1 MSDKRSA
8 VDFKL
13 WSGGF
18 ITAYPLDE
26 DREYGYFPE
35 GEADSSGLDTT
46 GHFLSIQKKPVP
58 APRSEEQ
65 LREEKLFT
73 VNAFLFLA
81 NYSRI
86 LSDSRMFLAPVYV
99 RNGLAYSGY
108 LQTATLGG
116 YIELWLNCPSSV
128 VFGREDRMS
137 LVWFISGSPM
147 SGANACSV
155 VDEDGNRRTEAIST
169 FYKLWT
175 RFANIAGYYKDAK
188 TKFEAY
194 TLEEVV
200 AILKRETSERDYRW
214 NIRWVY
220 NFTRGSKLQEENDIL
235 RARCSDA
242 ETRRDDYQKKWYNA
256 LFLSRK
262 ERTVEFFRSYMR
274 HEEDRKARE
283 DVLKEE
289 KSALKRRLKNNE
301 LSNKECQIALRA
313 VQNEL
318 SEISRTG
325 EKELEDGIASLFP
338 ELLRFGEESWKK
350 FDMPPY
356 RLLMEIEEFVNDL
369 K

>member
-18 ITAYPLDE
+18 ITAYPLDK

-35 GEADSSGLDTT
+35 DEADSSGLDTT

-65 LREEKLFT
+65 LRQEKLFT
-73 VNAFLFLA
+73 DNAFLFLA

-108 LQTATLGG
+108 LPAATLGG

-155 VDEDGNRRTEAIST
+155 VDENGN
-169 FYKLWT
+169 K
-175 RFANIAGYYKDAK
+175 
-188 TKFEAY
+188 
-194 TLEEVV
+194 
-200 AILKRETSERDYRW
+200 
-214 NIRWVY
+214 IR
-220 NFTRGSKLQEENDIL
+220 
-235 RARCSDA
+235 
-242 ETRRDDYQKKWYNA
+242 
-256 LFLSRK
+256 
-262 ERTVEFFRSYMR
+262 
-274 HEEDRKARE
+274 
-283 DVLKEE
+283 
-289 KSALKRRLKNNE
+289 
-301 LSNKECQIALRA
+301 
-313 VQNEL
+313 
-318 SEISRTG
+318 
-325 EKELEDGIASLFP
+325 GIYP
-338 ELLRFGEESWKK
+338 
-350 FDMPPY
+350 
-356 RLLMEIEEFVNDL
+356 
-369 K
+369 

>member
-26 DREYGYFPE
+26 DREYGYFSE
-35 GEADSSGLDTT
+35 DEADSSGLDTT

-65 LREEKLFT
+65 LRQEKLFT
-73 VNAFLFLA
+73 DNAFLFLA

>member
-35 GEADSSGLDTT
+35 DEADSSGLDTT

-65 LREEKLFT
+65 LRQEKLFT
-73 VNAFLFLA
+73 DNAFLFLA

-262 ERTVEFFRSYMR
+262 ERTVEFYRSYMQ
-274 HEEDRKARE
+274 HEEERRTQENA
-283 DVLKEE
+283 LKEE
-289 KSALKRRLKNNE
+289 KSALKHKLRNNE
-301 LSNKECQIALRA
+301 LSNKEYQISLRA
-313 VQNEL
+313 VQDEL

-338 ELLRFGEESWKK
+338 ELLRPGEESWKK
-350 FDMPPY
+350 FDMPVC
-356 RLLMEIEEFVNDL
+356 RLLEEIAEFVNDL

>member
-35 GEADSSGLDTT
+35 DEADSSGLDTT
-46 GHFLSIQKKPVP
+46 GRFLCLRKNPVP
-58 APRSEEQ
+58 VPRSEEQ
-65 LREEKLFT
+65 CRHEKLFT
-73 VNAFLFLA
+73 DNAFLFLA
-81 NYSRI
+81 NYKRI
-86 LSDSRMFLAPVYV
+86 LSDSRMFLAPAYI

-108 LQTATLGG
+108 LPTATVGG

-128 VFGREDRMS
+128 IFGEDDRMS
-137 LVWFISGSPM
+137 LVWFISGSPL

-155 VDEDGNRRTEAIST
+155 VDEDGNRRTEEVRS

-175 RFANIAGYYKDAK
+175 RFANIAGYYKEAR

-194 TLEEVV
+194 TLEEV
-200 AILKRETSERDYRW
+200 AEILKKETSEKDYRW
-214 NIRWVY
+214 NIKWVY
-220 NFTRGSKLQEENDIL
+220 NFTRGSKLQEENDVL

-242 ETRRDDYQKKWYNA
+242 ESRRDEYQKNWYNA

-262 ERTVEFFRSYMR
+262 ERTVEFYRSYMQ
-274 HEEDRKARE
+274 HEEERRTQENA
-283 DVLKEE
+283 LKEE
-289 KSALKRRLKNNE
+289 KSALKHKLKNNE
-301 LSNKECQIALRA
+301 LSNKEYQISLRA
-313 VQNEL
+313 VQDEL

-338 ELLRFGEESWKK
+338 ELLRPGEESWKK
-350 FDMPPY
+350 FDMPVC
-356 RLLMEIEEFVNDL
+356 RLLEEIAEFVNDL

>member
-26 DREYGYFPE
+26 DREYGYFSE
-35 GEADSSGLDTT
+35 DEADSSGLDTT
-46 GHFLSIQKKPVP
+46 GHFLSIKKKPVP

-65 LREEKLFT
+65 LRQEKLFT
-73 VNAFLFLA
+73 DNAFLFLA

-86 LSDSRMFLAPVYV
+86 LSDSRMFLAPAYI

-108 LQTATLGG
+108 LPTATVGG

-128 VFGREDRMS
+128 IFGEDDRMS
-137 LVWFISGSPM
+137 LVWFISGSPL

-155 VDEDGNRRTEAIST
+155 VDEDGNRRTEEVRS

-175 RFANIAGYYKDAK
+175 RFANIAGYYKEAR

-194 TLEEVV
+194 TLEEV
-200 AILKRETSERDYRW
+200 AEILKKETSEKDYRW
-214 NIRWVY
+214 NIKWVY
-220 NFTRGSKLQEENDIL
+220 NFTRGSKLQEENEVL

-242 ETRRDDYQKKWYNA
+242 ESRRDEYQKNWYNA

-262 ERTVEFFRSYMR
+262 ERTVEFYRSYMQ
-274 HEEDRKARE
+274 HEEERRTQENA
-283 DVLKEE
+283 LKEE
-289 KSALKRRLKNNE
+289 KSALKHKLRNNE
-301 LSNKECQIALRA
+301 LSNKEYQISLRA
-313 VQNEL
+313 VQDEL

-338 ELLRFGEESWKK
+338 ELLRPGEESWKK
-350 FDMPPY
+350 FDMPVC
-356 RLLMEIEEFVNDL
+356 RLLEEIAEFVNDL

>member
-1 MSDKRSA
+1 MSDKRFA

-35 GEADSSGLDTT
+35 DEADSSGLDTT

-65 LREEKLFT
+65 LRQEKLFT
-73 VNAFLFLA
+73 DNAFLFLA

>member
-18 ITAYPLDE
+18 ITAYPLDK

-35 GEADSSGLDTT
+35 DEADSSGLDTT

-65 LREEKLFT
+65 LRQEKLFT
-73 VNAFLFLA
+73 DNAFLFLA

-108 LQTATLGG
+108 LPAATLGG

-155 VDEDGNRRTEAIST
+155 VDENGNRRTEAIKT

-194 TLEEVV
+194 TLEEV
-200 AILKRETSERDYRW
+200 AEILKKETSEKDYRW
-214 NIRWVY
+214 NIKWVY
-220 NFTRGSKLQEENDIL
+220 NFVRGSKLQEENEVL

-242 ETRRDDYQKKWYNA
+242 ESRRDEYRKNWYNA

-262 ERTVEFFRSYMR
+262 ERTVEFYRSYMQ
-274 HEEDRKARE
+274 HEEDRRTQEKALR
-283 DVLKEE
+283 EE
-289 KSALKRRLKNNE
+289 KSVLKSRFKSNE
-301 LSNKECQIALRA
+301 LSNKEYMLLRRD
-313 VQNEL
+313 VDNKLE
-318 SEISRTG
+318 EIDKAGR
-325 EKELEDGIASLFP
+325 KELEDGITSLFP
-338 ELLRFGEESWKK
+338 ELLTFEEEWWKK
-350 FDMPPY
+350 FDMPAS
-356 RLLMEIEEFVNDL
+356 RLLEEIGEFVNGL

>member
-35 GEADSSGLDTT
+35 DEADSSGLDTT

-65 LREEKLFT
+65 LRQEKLFT
-73 VNAFLFLA
+73 DNAFLFLA

-301 LSNKECQIALRA
+301 LSNKEYQISLRA

>member
-1 MSDKRSA
+1 MNNKRLVSQL
-8 VDFKL
+8 DL
-13 WSGGF
+13 WSGDS

-35 GEADSSGLDTT
+35 DEADPSGLDTT
-46 GHFLSIQKKPVP
+46 GHFLSIRKKPVP

-65 LREEKLFT
+65 LRQEKLFT
-73 VNAFLFLA
+73 DNAFLFLA

-99 RNGLAYSGY
+99 RNALAYSGY

-155 VDEDGNRRTEAIST
+155 VDDDGNRRTEEIRP
-169 FYKLWT
+169 FYQLWT

-214 NIRWVY
+214 NIKWVY
-220 NFTRGSKLQEENDIL
+220 NYVRGSKLQEENEVL

-242 ETRRDDYQKKWYNA
+242 ESRRDEYQKNWYNA

-262 ERTVEFFRSYMR
+262 ERTVEFYRSYMQ
-274 HEEDRKARE
+274 HEEDRRTQEKALR
-283 DVLKEE
+283 EE
-289 KSALKRRLKNNE
+289 KSALKSRFKSNE
-301 LSNKECQIALRA
+301 LSNKEYMLLRRD
-313 VQNEL
+313 VDNKLE
-318 SEISRTG
+318 EIDKAGR
-325 EKELEDGIASLFP
+325 KELEDGITSLFP
-338 ELLRFGEESWKK
+338 ELLTFEEEWWKK
-350 FDMPPY
+350 FDMPAS
-356 RLLMEIEEFVNDL
+356 RLLEEIGEFVNGL

>member
-1 MSDKRSA
+1 MSDKRFA

-35 GEADSSGLDTT
+35 DEADSSGLDTT

-65 LREEKLFT
+65 LRQEKLFT
-73 VNAFLFLA
+73 DNAFLFLA

-338 ELLRFGEESWKK
+338 ELLTFEEEWWKK
-350 FDMPPY
+350 FDMPAS
-356 RLLMEIEEFVNDL
+356 RLLEEIGEFVNGL

>member
-35 GEADSSGLDTT
+35 DEADSSGLDTT

-65 LREEKLFT
+65 LRQEKLFT
-73 VNAFLFLA
+73 DNAFLFLA

-108 LQTATLGG
+108 LPTATVGG

-338 ELLRFGEESWKK
+338 ELLTFEEEWWKK
-350 FDMPPY
+350 FDMPAS
-356 RLLMEIEEFVNDL
+356 RLLEEIGEFVNGL